1 MAKSTLK
8 GARKATRYRAREA
21 EPEKAFDKRQSRL
34 SQSMQTYS
42 EVMGGDED
50 QFHMNRDKMLLDDDG
65 GPSRHDGYDDSLDE
79 DDEIYGLDL
88 PTRSASPSEAEEE
101 EEEEREEETPAPT
114 RRQKKQRK
122 ERKEKPVVDLTTKGR
137 FGHTYDPKQDQVFDS
152 SSGSEGGSDDDDE
165 EDAAPAADQLQS
177 TLSDEEDERKASA
190 GSDDDS
196 EEERWAAG
204 HYHVSRRAP
213 GEADSEDEEALEL
226 EAEEARRLQ
235 RKRIERMRGEDYGLG
250 DAEGEDVVGGQE
262 DERLNLDDED
272 EKKDKGA
279 ETDTAA
285 LTEEESI
292 AHLLKTSPE
301 TLALLDD
308 FVRTA
313 SKIKQV
319 ETDLKV
325 VRETGD
331 GNGGEHPAL
340 AIMELEHQ
348 ALTTYLPTLAF
359 YFSLLLAPIRPAQ
372 SLLDRVLA
380 RLSSLRQ
387 SLATMEELDLTSAQY
402 GDDDDDD
409 ESGEDDEEEIER
421 GGREMLAS
429 EMFDFNAAL
438 AEGDS
443 DDDEEGEEITDS
455 MLSGVS
461 DGELEDL
468 MASLGPDEGADVLM
482 AKVRARQAEKGL
494 MVGAGMDEEMEMDEY
509 AEMEQA
515 LEEDKKARRKARKAE
530 RKATGKKDGGAKVAR
545 TASSSLVV
553 PALAPLASRRSAPS
567 STSTTFASASDY
579 LDPHALSHTDSA
591 DKSSARHSLR
601 FHVSQV
607 AQKAARR
614 SQLATKVGGDDD
626 VPRRS
631 KEQARREVLKRQQ
644 HGADTD
650 AKEGAGLDGGE
661 WDEEDK
667 RAAKAVRGEKAPE
680 REEEGGD
687 EDYYDLVKMEKE
699 EGRRSKK
706 ARYDDERAAEKAE
719 LDALSSSLAD
729 GPRGATR
736 QILAN
741 KGLTP
746 KRKKENRNARVK
758 KRVRYDKAQKKLSS
772 MQATYKGGEARTG
785 YEGEKSG
792 IAKGTVKSRRLG

>member
-8 GARKATRYRAREA
+8 GARKATRYRARDA

-34 SQSMQTYS
+34 NHSMQTYD

-50 QFHMNRDKMLLDDDG
+50 QFHMNRDKMLLDDDAR
-65 GPSRHDGYDDSLDE
+65 PSRHDGYDDSLDE

-101 EEEEREEETPAPT
+101 EEEETPAPT

-152 SSGSEGGSDDDDE
+152 SSGSEAGSDDE
-165 EDAAPAADQLQS
+165 NAAPAADQLQS
-177 TLSDEEDERKASA
+177 TVSDEEDERRKAAS

-250 DAEGEDVVGGQE
+250 DVEGEDVEGGKE
-262 DERLNLDDED
+262 DERLNLDEAD
-272 EKKDKGA
+272 EKEGNEA

-319 ETDLKV
+319 ETDLEV
-325 VRETGD
+325 VRESGD

-359 YFSLLLAPIRPAQ
+359 YFSLLLAPTRPAQ

-402 GDDDDDD
+402 GDDDES
-409 ESGEDDEEEIER
+409 ESGDEDDNEDEIER

-443 DDDEEGEEITDS
+443 DDDEEDDEEGAEITDS
-455 MLSGVS
+455 MLSGLS
-461 DGELEDL
+461 DGELEDM

-494 MVGAGMDEEMEMDEY
+494 EVGAGMDDEMEMEED
-509 AEMEQA
+509 EMEQA

-530 RKATGKKDGGAKVAR
+530 RKAAGKKDGGAKVAR
-545 TASSSLVV
+545 SSSSSSVV
-553 PALAPLASRRSAPS
+553 PALAPLSSRRSTPSS
-567 STSTTFASASDY
+567 STSATFASASDY

-644 HGADTD
+644 HGADKD
-650 AKEGAGLDGGE
+650 AKEAAGLDGGE

-667 RAAKAVRGEKAPE
+667 RAAKAVRGDKAPE
-680 REEEGGD
+680 RGEEEGGD

-706 ARYDDERAAEKAE
+706 AKYDDERAAEKAE

-785 YEGEKSG
+785 YEGERSG

>member
-34 SQSMQTYS
+34 NQSMQTYS

-65 GPSRHDGYDDSLDE
+65 GPSRHDGALLPSYAFRQSVLLSPFDLTKASLLPCFPAPPGYDDSLDE

-101 EEEEREEETPAPT
+101 EEEEEEEETPAPT

-190 GSDDDS
+190 GSEDDS

-250 DAEGEDVVGGQE
+250 DAEGEDVDGGQE

-279 ETDTAA
+279 ETDTAV

-319 ETDLKV
+319 ETDLEV

-402 GDDDDDD
+402 GDDDDDESGDD
-409 ESGEDDEEEIER
+409 ESGDDDEEEIER

-515 LEEDKKARRKARKAE
+515 LDEDKKARRKARKAE
-530 RKATGKKDGGAKVAR
+530 RKATGKKDDGAKVAR
-545 TASSSLVV
+545 TASSSSAV
-553 PALAPLASRRSAPS
+553 PALAPLSSRRSAPS

-614 SQLATKVGGDDD
+614 SHLATKVGGDDD

-631 KEQARREVLKRQQ
+631 KEQARREMLKRQQ
-644 HGADTD
+644 HGADKD
-650 AKEGAGLDGGE
+650 AKEGAGLDAGE

-667 RAAKAVRGEKAPE
+667 RAAKAGRARRPVLLARRRPARSHAPNPRQQGSHAEAQKGEPQRACQEARPVRQGAEEAQQYAGDVQGRRGADWVRG
-680 REEEGGD
+680 REVRDREGD
-687 EDYYDLVKMEKE
+687 
-699 EGRRSKK
+699 S
-706 ARYDDERAAEKAE
+706 
-719 LDALSSSLAD
+719 
-729 GPRGATR
+729 
-736 QILAN
+736 
-741 KGLTP
+741 
-746 KRKKENRNARVK
+746 
-758 KRVRYDKAQKKLSS
+758 
-772 MQATYKGGEARTG
+772 
-785 YEGEKSG
+785 
-792 IAKGTVKSRRLG
+792 